1 MNFKTYNLTQSQ
13 KRIIDSS
20 DRIGNRCLVYKLTGK
35 IDTERLAQSVKVL
48 TDSCDPFSYRFLR
61 LNNETQILHGSA
73 TESQLR
79 TINAKDEVLTFSIIE
94 GLCLQ
99 KFQPDIGAPYLFA
112 LVQNPQSNYLVF
124 SCHPALMDR
133 FSLKPL
139 MQNLSELYNTP
150 NLKMSPNKLLGLQQ
164 EELLEQENKRLASS
178 DFQDSIRFWLQIIRE
193 TSFEWLPPKHD
204 TAIDESYFS
213 TTLDSTSTAELKL
226 CARELNLSD
235 DSLLKLCFHVLM
247 SRVCRNDT
255 ILTSYFHQIRF
266 NENSDDPIGVGF
278 SENKLALK
286 SVVPKDATMSQFFI
300 QASKLISQMKYH
312 SQIPSQ
318 SLAQQLLRL
327 EPNYKRAT
335 NLLFSPDTLPYDE
348 LKLNLVSAQLLPV
361 FSYRLEE
368 EDVAIHFDIKQTISF
383 HVVTRT
389 PQSIPGMKLIFEHF
403 KVFLSKLKEQLHN
416 SIQDIQFYD
425 EILSQKAEALE
436 EGGALEKEPLDF
448 MRHFAEAV
456 KSNPNSN
463 AVTFQNETLSYD
475 IFFKAASSVA
485 AGLAKCEGLVGI
497 CLPRSENSIISIF
510 GIVGA
515 GLGYVP
521 LDPLMPM
528 DRLKFIV
535 TDAKL
540 TTIIVD
546 SETQKLFSSTD
557 SLRLLNIGDLK
568 YTQAEQN
575 FPIISDSGST
585 AYVIYTS
592 GTTGTPKGV
601 VITRKN
607 LSHLLASLKN
617 VWPRGPG
624 FRFSQFAAFT
634 FDASVLSIFNPLV
647 HGSELILTPSEV
659 RADPEA
665 LFQMLLD
672 KKVTHADLPPAMLPL
687 LPRRPLPDLKVVI
700 AGGEVIDEATVRFWS
715 KTVILA
721 NCYGPTEAT
730 VLCAWNRLEGHKSA
744 NQLGRP
750 IPGYSIYLFDDNG
763 LRVPI
768 GGVGEIYIGGDGVGK
783 EYLGRPD
790 LTAAKF
796 TIHPLAKGRLY
807 RTGDLARYLPNGD
820 LEFLGR
826 NDFQVKI
833 RGFRIELGDIETA
846 ISTQP
851 EVKMTY
857 VGVIDRDGQK
867 TLAAW
872 YRAKGLPAEELQK
885 RLGGLLPHYMVPTF
899 LIPVEIFP
907 TTLSGK
913 IDRAALP
920 LPAFG
925 ETSGLETKWD
935 DFQKTV
941 SDVWSQVLK
950 IPLPSIT
957 TESHFFQLGGHS
969 LLAASV
975 CNELSTRLE
984 TRVRP
989 KLLFEYPFFAAFC
1002 EQLRGVSK
1010 NEKPIR
1016 PITQTVLKS
1025 APVENRMLG
1034 LMFSRAMSIPDDNT
1048 YNIVTRVEFSNG
1060 IEADDLRIIFQQFI
1074 DENPIFKSSFQEKSS
1089 RLFITET
1096 ISETPKIPLI
1106 QGHRA
1111 SIESRVQEMRSLSLG
1126 ITQAPL
1132 WRAEVV
1138 KDENGCSSLLFC
1150 IHHGIFDGW
1159 SLNLMMDELA
1169 KRYISHRT
1177 GSPFS
1182 EKKRLSLF
1190 DYGKWSDGIS
1200 QSPDFLDA
1208 IKYWRKKLSGG
1219 NAHIE
1224 MPYQSTQKRG
1234 NSNVFLP
1241 LSLSKDTTAK
1251 LNDLAK
1257 QYGITLSPLLFSIF
1271 LIWLWRITNQ
1281 DELIIGYPYASRD
1294 LPGMDEIYG
1303 AFIKV
1308 GFLRQTLIPENEFQT
1323 LALSVHQ
1330 QMMNDKDHFTA
1341 APYDAEIPGMDGLN
1355 IIFSLQSGI
1364 GLQGKIGEADFY
1376 AEELPSLTAKGD
1388 ISGVFYENSNG
1399 TLSGRIEYDASFFN
1413 DETLK
1418 GFLKNLIILFDSVAL
1433 KPAQRI
1439 SELKYLSTDEQ
1450 RHLLKLSSGPSANA
1464 INQSIPDR
1472 FYKIAEEYGSKTA
1485 VIFKDRKL
1493 TYSELNKKSNQLAA
1507 KLCDKIPVAEPVGVC
1522 MAKGEYALITILA
1535 LLKLGAI
1542 YVPLDLT
1549 YPLDRL
1555 DFFITNSK
1563 LKFIVA
1569 DENGRDKLKSIDSK
1583 QLTFFDSSNAE
1594 SFPDLKPRSITYESL
1609 AYIIHTSGSTGV
1621 PKGVIIEH
1629 QSVVRMIIGAAMSLF
1644 YNANAISPLYGPL
1657 SFDTSIIEIFLPL
1670 LTGATLTI
1678 VPEEDRKD
1686 PESLHRFLK
1695 SQAVTHAILSP
1706 VMMQNLP
1713 REALPDLKIF
1723 GFGGDTIDEATALWW
1738 SQHTRLFSCYG
1749 PTETTVQSSVG
1760 EIKPGSNPR
1769 IIGKPAPYY
1778 KMYLL
1783 NPVKQF
1789 VPKGAIGE
1797 IYIGG
1802 DQCARGYANR
1812 EDLTHERFTLDPFS
1826 NSPYSLMYRSGDLG
1840 RFLSDG
1846 TIEYLGRNDTQVKL
1860 RGFRI
1865 ELGEIENRLS
1875 LFHGIQHVAC
1885 AIKGDGQNKYLA
1897 AYYVSDIKMD
1907 IPALRL
1913 FLAGSLPDYMIP
1925 SFFVPLDALP
1935 TSVNGKIDRKLL
1947 PAVTQLEAKNPPHE
1961 GIEQAIAKIWEAVL
1975 NLKGI
1980 SRDESFFHLGGN
1992 SLLAVRLQAA
2002 LKKQLGFEM
2011 SIGDLYTS
2019 PTIEALAAKRTVDF
2033 IQLACL
2039 DAKKP
2044 VFNDSDAKPWVANS
2058 KIKTL
2063 LLTGAR
2069 GFLGIFILSELTQK
2083 LGRVFCLLR
2092 CASEDEG
2099 MNALKNESL
2108 LANIKIDFDK
2118 VEVIPGDLAQPG
2130 LGINARVYDSLA
2142 EKTDAILHCGA
2153 FVHHLHNYLLMK
2165 ATNVDGTK
2173 ELLKLALHKKQKPFT
2188 FVSTLTVGA
2197 ALDKID
2203 FVNEA
2208 IVPNRPVTDSGYIL
2222 TKWVGEQLV
2231 ADAHSR
2237 FGLPVIIARPGNI
2250 TGSSL
2255 NGFTN
2260 YANNHFWHFNKGCLQ
2275 LGAYPDVPATIEM
2288 MPVDL
2293 LAKSIVALS
2302 CQPRKEIFVANLSN
2316 PKTLSQSNFFEIAK
2330 SSGLTTKK
2338 LNPTDWQKFLPKIKE
2353 DNGLFTIR
2361 EFYMG
2366 DISGPIPK
2374 IEHTL
2379 ILERLKELGIKIDV
2393 DYSQLLKL
2401 YLTFLKK
2408 EGFLPSKNSGQ
2419 LNS

>member
-20 DRIGNRCLVYKLTGK
+20 ERIGNRCLVYKLTGK
-35 IDTERLAQSVKVL
+35 IDTDKLAWSVKVL

-61 LNNETQILHGSA
+61 LNNETQILHGSVSEA
-73 TESQLR
+73 QLR
-79 TINAKDEVLTFSIIE
+79 IINAKDEVLTFSIIE

-112 LVQNPQSNYLVF
+112 LVQNPHAHYLVF

-139 MQNLSELYNTP
+139 MQSLSDIYN
-150 NLKMSPNKLLGLQQ
+150 SPDLTQSFNKQLGLSQ
-164 EELLEQENKRLASS
+164 EELLEQERKRLASI
-178 DFQDSIRFWLQIIRE
+178 DFQDSIRFWLQIIRD
-193 TSFEWLPPKHD
+193 TFFEWLPPRHD

-213 TTLDSTSTAELKL
+213 TILDSTSTADLKF
-226 CARELNLSD
+226 CARELNLTN

-266 NENSDDPIGVGF
+266 SDNSTEPIGIGF

-286 SVVPKDATMSQFFI
+286 SVVPKDITLSQFFI

-318 SLAQQLLRL
+318 SLAEQLLPL

-335 NLLFSPDTLPYDE
+335 NLLFSADTLPYDE
-348 LKLNLVSAQLLPV
+348 LNLNLVSAQLLPV

-368 EDVAIHFDIKQTISF
+368 EDVAIHFDIKETISF
-383 HVVTRT
+383 HTVARS
-389 PQSIPGMKLIFEHF
+389 PQYIPGMKLIFEHF
-403 KVFLSKLKEQLHN
+403 KVFLSQLKNQLYN

-425 EILSQKAEALE
+425 ELLSQKAAALE
-436 EGGALEKEPLDF
+436 DGGSLDEAPLDF
-448 MRHFAEAV
+448 MRLFVDAV
-456 KSNPNSN
+456 KLNPNSH
-463 AVTFQNETLSYD
+463 AITFQNETLSYQD
-475 IFFKAASSVA
+475 FYSAASRVA
-485 AGLAKCEGLVGI
+485 AGLAKYTGLVGI
-497 CLPRSENSIISIF
+497 CLPRSEKSIISIF
-510 GIVGA
+510 GILGA
-515 GLGYVP
+515 GLGYLP
-521 LDPLMPM
+521 LDPTMPM
-528 DRLKFIV
+528 DRLKFIAK
-535 TDAKL
+535 DAKL

-546 SETQKLFSSTD
+546 SETQKLFSPMN
-557 SLRLLNIGDLK
+557 SLKLLNITDLIATK
-568 YTQAEQN
+568 EAEN
-575 FPIISDSGST
+575 FPIISDSSST

-607 LSHLLASLKN
+607 LSHLLASLKT

-730 VLCAWNRLEGHKSA
+730 VLCTWNRLEGHKSA

-750 IPGYSIYLFDDNG
+750 IPGYSIYLLDDNG

-790 LTAAKF
+790 LTASKF
-796 TIHPLAKGRLY
+796 TNHPLSNGRLY

-867 TLAAW
+867 TLVAW
-872 YRAKGLPAEELQK
+872 YRAIGLSAAELKK

-899 LIPVEIFP
+899 LIPVETFP

-920 LPAFG
+920 MPLFG
-925 ETSGLETKWD
+925 EASGSEIKWD
-935 DFQKTV
+935 DFQLLV
-941 SDVWSQVLK
+941 SGVWSHVLK
-950 IPLPSIT
+950 IPQPSIAID
-957 TESHFFQLGGHS
+957 SHFFQLGGHS

-975 CNELSTRLE
+975 CNELSTRLK

-989 KLLFEYPFFAAFC
+989 KLLFEYPSFAAFC

-1010 NEKPIR
+1010 NEKPMR
-1016 PITQTVLKS
+1016 PITPTLLRS

-1048 YNIVTRVEFSNG
+1048 YNIVTRVEFSKG
-1060 IEADDLRIIFQQFI
+1060 IEAEHLRMVFQQII

-1089 RLFITET
+1089 RLFVNET
-1096 ISETPKIPLI
+1096 IAETPKVPLI
-1106 QGHRA
+1106 LGHRA
-1111 SIESRVQEMRSLSLG
+1111 SIEARVQEMRSLSLG

-1138 KDENGCSSLLFC
+1138 KDETGCSSLLFC

-1169 KRYISHRT
+1169 KRYISLRAGT
-1177 GSPFS
+1177 TYSAV
-1182 EKKRLSLF
+1182 KRLSLF

-1200 QSPDFLDA
+1200 QSPEFLEA
-1208 IKYWRKKLSGG
+1208 INYWRKKLSGG

-1224 MPYQSTQKRG
+1224 MPYEATQKRG

-1241 LSLSKDTTAK
+1241 LSLSKETTTK

-1257 QYGITLSPLLFSIF
+1257 QYGTTLSPLLFSIF
-1271 LIWLWRITNQ
+1271 LVWLWRITNQ

-1308 GFLRQTLIPENEFQT
+1308 GFLRQTLIPENEFHS
-1323 LALSVHQ
+1323 LALSVHK

-1413 DETLK
+1413 DETMK

-1433 KPAQRI
+1433 KPNQRI
-1439 SELKYLSTDEQ
+1439 SELKYLSTDEH
-1450 RHLLKLSSGPSANA
+1450 RHLLNLSSGPSAKA

-1472 FYKIAEEYGSKTA
+1472 FYKIVEDFGSKTA

-1507 KLCDKIPVAEPVGVC
+1507 KFIDKIPVTEPVGVC
-1522 MAKGEYALITILA
+1522 MAKGENALITILA

-1555 DFFITNSK
+1555 EFFIKNSK

-1569 DENGRDKLKSIDSK
+1569 DESGRDKLKSTDSK
-1583 QLTFFDSSNAE
+1583 NLTFFDSSIAE
-1594 SFPDLKPRSITYESL
+1594 SLSDSKPRAISYESL
-1609 AYIIHTSGSTGV
+1609 AYIIHTSGSTGI
-1621 PKGVIIEH
+1621 PKGVVVEH
-1629 QSVVRMIIGAAMSLF
+1629 QSVVRMVLGAATSLF
-1644 YNANAISPLYGPL
+1644 YDSTATSPLYGPL

-1670 LTGATLTI
+1670 LNGATLTI

-1695 SQAVTHAILSP
+1695 TQAVTHAILSP

-1789 VPKGAIGE
+1789 VPRGAIGE

-1802 DQCARGYANR
+1802 DQCARGYVNR
-1812 EDLTHERFTLDPFS
+1812 EDLTRERFTLDPFS
-1826 NSPYSLMYRSGDLG
+1826 SSPYSLMYRSGDLG
-1840 RFLSDG
+1840 RFLNDG
-1846 TIEYLGRNDTQVKL
+1846 TIEYLGRNDTQIKL

-1875 LFHGIQHVAC
+1875 LFHGIQHIAC
-1885 AIKGDGQNKYLA
+1885 AIKGDGQNRYLA
-1897 AYYVSDIKMD
+1897 AYYVSDTKID

-1925 SFFVPLDALP
+1925 SFFVALESLP

-1947 PAVTQLEAKNPPHE
+1947 PAVTQLEAKNPPHQ
-1961 GIEQAIAKIWEAVL
+1961 GLEQAIAKIWEAVL

-1980 SRDESFFHLGGN
+1980 SRDDSFFHLGGN
-1992 SLLAVRLQAA
+1992 SLLAVRLQAE

-2033 IQLACL
+2033 IELACL
-2039 DAKKP
+2039 DAKKS
-2044 VFNDSDAKPWVANS
+2044 VLVDSEAKPWDAHS
-2058 KIKTL
+2058 KIETL

-2069 GFLGIFILSELTQK
+2069 GFLGIFILAELTQK
-2083 LGRVFCLLR
+2083 LDRIFCLLR
-2092 CASEDEG
+2092 CASEEEG
-2099 MNALKNESL
+2099 TNALKRESL
-2108 LANIKIDFDK
+2108 LANIKIDFNK
-2118 VEVIPGDLAQPG
+2118 VTVIPGDLGQPG

-2142 EKTDAILHCGA
+2142 EQADGILHCGA

-2165 ATNVDGTK
+2165 TTNVDGTK

-2197 ALDKID
+2197 ALDKVE

-2208 IVPNRPVTDSGYIL
+2208 ILPNRPVTDSGYIL

-2237 FGLPVIIARPGNI
+2237 YELPVIIARPGNI

-2255 NGFTN
+2255 TGFTN

-2288 MPVDL
+2288 MPVDM

-2302 CQPRKEIFVANLSN
+2302 CHPKKEILVANLSN
-2316 PKTLSQSNFFEIAK
+2316 PKTLSQSEFFDLAQNYD
-2330 SSGLTTKK
+2330 LPTKK
-2338 LNPTDWQKFLPKIKE
+2338 LNPIEWQKFLPKIKE

-2366 DISGPIPK
+2366 DITGPIPK
-2374 IEHTL
+2374 VEHSV
-2379 ILERLKELGIKIDV
+2379 ILQRLKDLGINLNV
-2393 DYSQLLKL
+2393 DYSQLLKI
-2401 YLTFLKK
+2401 YLAFLKK
-2408 EGFLPSKNSGQ
+2408 EGFLPSKISNQ
-2419 LNS
+2419 L